1 MKLTT
6 RSRAGLAVAACVVLG
21 AAGGIVGSAAA
32 PSKNSAKKSS
42 TTQTGGWRNHGGP
55 PPGGGPGGPVVHS
68 DEVVLNKAGT
78 AYITA
83 TDDNGTVKSI
93 SGNDVT
99 ITEGVGKVA
108 YKDVTV
114 TLPGSATVDR
124 NGTKAKVTDL
134 KAGDRIHVSQSS
146 DGTFVF
152 ASDASWKPSGRA
164 DGHGPGGPDGP
175 GGPGGPPPM
184 N

>member
-6 RSRAGLAVAACVVLG
+6 RARAGLAVAACVVLG

-32 PSKNSAKKSS
+32 PSKSS
-42 TTQTGGWRNHGGP
+42 TTQNGGWRQHGGP
-55 PPGGGPGGPVVHS
+55 PPGGGPGGPGGPVVHAE
-68 DEVVLNKAGT
+68 EVVLNTAGS

-83 TDDNGTVKSI
+83 TDDNGKVKSV

-99 ITEGVGKVA
+99 ITEGTAKMT

-114 TLPGSATVDR
+114 TLPDGATVVR
-124 NGTKAKVTDL
+124 NGAKAKVTDL
-134 KAGDRIHVSQSS
+134 KVGDQIHVSQSS

-152 ASDASWKPSGRA
+152 ASDASWKPTDRP
-164 DGHGPGGPDGP
+164 DGHGGPGRP
-175 GGPGGPPPM
+175 GGPGGPPPPM